1 MRNILREKGNEMKI
15 LVTVTEAY
23 QLFQQ
28 EITRRREIGTCP
40 VEYGLGHRLAEA
52 IYAPLPQP
60 PFSKSAMDGFV
71 FRMEDIGKRE
81 SFIMQG
87 ALYAGDNPIEPI
99 KENHCFKIMTGA
111 KVPDN
116 GHVVVRQEDCVIEGN
131 TVKVLVWPTKGNNI
145 CIKGEDF
152 KEGELL
158 IPEGTVLDYIHIA
171 LLSSIGRTEIM
182 IYKKPRIAV
191 LISGS
196 EVCQPGKPL
205 IEGKIYDSNAMMIKQ
220 RLLTLGYGAK
230 TIEFLQDDKA
240 EVSKV
245 LEQISQNHDMIVTTG
260 GVSVGEKDIF
270 HDALEMAHA
279 KKVFWKVALKPGT
292 PAIFSM
298 LNGCPIISLSGN
310 PFAVGVTFEMLAR
323 KVLYEI
329 TNDDRLLMT
338 CLQAPIKN
346 AFQKTSDKSRFV
358 RAKWN
363 GTCVEVPEGL
373 HASYALKSMMGC
385 NALVELPARKE
396 PIKAGEEVTIWLL

>member
-1 MRNILREKGNEMKI
+1 MKT

-23 QLFQQ
+23 QLFQ
-28 EITRRREIGTCP
+28 EEVEKRVEVCTCP

-71 FRMEDIGKRE
+71 FRSEDIGKE
-81 SFIMQG
+81 EFFMQG
-87 ALYAGDNPIEPI
+87 ALYAGDNPIELI
-99 KENHCFKIMTGA
+99 EENKCFKIMTGA

-116 GHVVVRQEDCVIEGN
+116 GYVVVRQEDCVVEGN
-131 TVKVLVWPTKGNNI
+131 QVKVLKWPTKGNNI

-152 KEGELL
+152 QKGELL
-158 IPEGTVLDYIHIA
+158 IPEGTALDYIHLA
-171 LLSSIGRTEIM
+171 LLSSIGRTEIT

-196 EVCQPGKPL
+196 EVCQPGRPL
-205 IEGKIYDSNAMMIKQ
+205 LEGKIYDSNAMLIKQ

-230 TIEFLQDDKA
+230 TIEFLEDDKA
-240 EVSKV
+240 SVARV
-245 LEQISQNHDMIVTTG
+245 LEQISKEHDMIITTG

-270 HDALEMAHA
+270 HDALDMANA

-323 KVLYEI
+323 KVLSCL
-329 TNDDRLLMT
+329 TDDDRLRME
-338 CLQAPIKN
+338 CLQVPIKN
-346 AFQKTSDKSRFV
+346 AFQKTSDKTRFV
-358 RAKWN
+358 RAKWD
-363 GTCVEVPEGL
+363 GKLVEVPEGL

-385 NALVELPARKE
+385 NSLVELPARKE
-396 PIKAGEEVTIWLL
+396 PIQAGEEVTIWLL